1 MPDAPLWL
9 SVAEAAR
16 LTGLSDAHVRRH
28 APVERVGRRVL
39 VPAWW
44 VHHPRHGEETD
55 GRRGE
60 RLSRLGWLM
69 RQYPPEVLT
78 QAVDDLLGPE
88 T

>member
-1 MPDAPLWL
+1 MTMPDAPLWL

-55 GRRGE
+55 GRGFT
-60 RLSRLGWLM
+60 G
-69 RQYPPEVLT
+69 
-78 QAVDDLLGPE
+78 GPGRRARD
-88 T
+88 TPGDTPDRCAS